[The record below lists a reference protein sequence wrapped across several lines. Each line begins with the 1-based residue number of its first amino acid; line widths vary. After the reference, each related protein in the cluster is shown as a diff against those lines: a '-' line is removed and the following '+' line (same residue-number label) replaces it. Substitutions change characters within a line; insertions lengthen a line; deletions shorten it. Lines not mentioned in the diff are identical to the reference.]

1 MSKIAEIVVRELLDD
16 DNFVNECKDELI
28 KIMQDKK
35 FDVNDMPEVMSLVVL
50 VLEKYDKIKID
61 SEDVVEVFRLLI
73 IELLKKHNIIE
84 NSSPEIEKML
94 ESCLK
99 LLVLKVKTISFWSKL
114 FKCCKSC
121 KSKEYEKVN
130 NSERNSE
137 SEKPQILK
145 EDIINQLNETGEIEL
160 KINDNESNNISS
172 SSDSEKK

>member
-1 MSKIAEIVVRELLDD
+1 MSKIVERAVRELLDD
-16 DNFVNECKDELI
+16 DQFVSECKDELM

-50 VLEKYDKIKID
+50 VLGKYENIKID

-94 ESCLK
+94 DSCLK
-99 LLVLKVKTISFWSKL
+99 LLTLKVKTRSFWSRL
-114 FKCCKSC
+114 FTCC

-130 NSERNSE
+130 NAE
-137 SEKPQILK
+137 EKL
-145 EDIINQLNETGEIEL
+145 
-160 KINDNESNNISS
+160 DNELP
-172 SSDSEKK
+172 KKDVINELNDTGDIEIKMN

>member
-99 LLVLKVKTISFWSKL
+99 LLVLKVKTSSFWSKL
-114 FKCCKSC
+114 FKCCKCC